1 MNQTEIKEFLSFCE
15 SDIKGFKME
24 DCDESQHGYVNHGMP
39 NEEMVGGWAGDRQEF
54 FFEQNDVSARILSMM
69 DAAKRFDS
77 GSSPG
82 M

>member
-1 MNQTEIKEFLSFCE
+1 MNQTEIKEFLLFCE
-15 SDIKGFKME
+15 SDIKGFKMQ
-24 DCDESQHGYVNHGMP
+24 DCDESKHAYVND
-39 NEEMVGGWAGDRQEF
+39 EMVGGWAGDSREF
-54 FFEQNDVSARILSMM
+54 FFEQNDTSARILNMM